1 MNEPIDQDIHEL
13 ASTDA
18 TPQTDLERKRL
29 QLEIDHALNTLS
41 PQQKSVFVLRHYK
54 DLKLREI
61 ADVLQLSEG
70 TVKSVLFR
78 AIRKL
83 QGTLS
88 AYRFQPGLEEAQ

>member
-1 MNEPIDQDIHEL
+1 MNEPIDQDHSEL
-13 ASTDA
+13 AVADSS
-18 TPQTDLERKRL
+18 PQKDLERKRL
-29 QLEIDHALNTLS
+29 QQEIDQALGSLS

-54 DLKLREI
+54 DMKLREI

-83 QGTLS
+83 QEALS
-88 AYRFQPGLEEAQ
+88 EYRFQPKLEEAQ